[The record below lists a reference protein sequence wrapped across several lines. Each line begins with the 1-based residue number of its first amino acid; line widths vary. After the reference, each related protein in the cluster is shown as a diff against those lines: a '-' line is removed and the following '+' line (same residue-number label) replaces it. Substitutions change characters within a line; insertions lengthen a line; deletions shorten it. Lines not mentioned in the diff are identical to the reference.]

1 MRSPCTTR
9 RRHDARRGAW
19 ALRAGGA
26 LIMALALAVGMRATP
41 ALAQCSDTDADG
53 VCDDV
58 DNCPA
63 LTNPDQA
70 DLDGDGIGD
79 VCDPNDAEL
88 NVTKLEMARDASANN
103 DSSLYRAKGDFFT
116 NPPAD
121 TLTAVAGLTVHVA
134 DALGTDS
141 TQVWTPTDCA
151 KSTPGRIICVSADR
165 NAKLSAKAIKATPA
179 VFKFTLKV
187 RRVGF
192 TGPFDGPVQVTL
204 SNGAIDRFGI
214 IMDCRVSNK
223 GLTCREF

>member
-9 RRHDARRGAW
+9 RRHGARRGTRAW
-19 ALRAGGA
+19 RAGGA
-26 LIMALALAVGMRATP
+26 LIVALALALGMRATP
-41 ALAQCSDTDADG
+41 VLAQCADADADG

-63 LTNPDQA
+63 LANPDQA
-70 DLDGDGIGD
+70 DLDGDRIGD
-79 VCDPNDAEL
+79 VCDPSDAEL
-88 NVTKLEMARDASANN
+88 NVTKLEMVRDSSANN

-116 NPPAD
+116 SPPAD
-121 TLTAVAGLTVHVA
+121 TLTAVAGLTVQVL
-134 DALGTDS
+134 DALGTVS
-141 TQVWTPTDCA
+141 MQAWTPADCA
-151 KSTPGRIICVSADR
+151 KSAPGKILCVSVDR

-192 TGPFDGPVQVTL
+192 MGPFDGPVQVTL

-214 IMDCRVSNK
+214 ISDCRVSNK